1 MKVAKE
7 WIGGMAL
14 PVVSKTVTQAMI
26 DRYAEA
32 SGDFN
37 PVHLDKEFA
46 SLSQFGSTIAHGMMI
61 AAMVSQTM
69 TEAFQEKWA
78 ETGKL
83 KLRFKA
89 PVRPGETVQ
98 SYGNVKRI
106 DTKHGERGRLI
117 CSVGV
122 KKQNGEDVI
131 SGEAQVAAPN

>member
-1 MKVAKE
+1 MVKE
-7 WIGGMAL
+7 WTEGAAL
-14 PVVSKTVTQAMI
+14 PAVRKTVTQAMI

-69 TEAFQEKWA
+69 TEAFQDKWV

-98 SYGNVKRI
+98 SYGKVKRV
-106 DTKHGERGRLI
+106 DSKYGERGRLI

-131 SGEAQVAAPN
+131 NGEAHVATPD

>member
-1 MKVAKE
+1 MVKE
-7 WIGGMAL
+7 WMEGAAL
-14 PVVSKTVTQAMI
+14 PEVRKTVTQAMI

-69 TEAFQEKWA
+69 TEAFQDKWV

-98 SYGNVKRI
+98 SYGKVKRI

-131 SGEAQVAAPN
+131 NGEAHVATPD

>member
-1 MKVAKE
+1 LNVVKQWTEGV
-7 WIGGMAL
+7 AL
-14 PVVSKTVTQAMI
+14 PGVRKIVTQAMI

-61 AAMVSQTM
+61 ASMVSQTM
-69 TEAFQEKWA
+69 TEAFQDKWM

-98 SYGNVKRI
+98 SYGMVKHV
-106 DTKHGERGRLI
+106 DNKHGEKGSLI

-131 SGEAQVAAPN
+131 NGEARVAAPD